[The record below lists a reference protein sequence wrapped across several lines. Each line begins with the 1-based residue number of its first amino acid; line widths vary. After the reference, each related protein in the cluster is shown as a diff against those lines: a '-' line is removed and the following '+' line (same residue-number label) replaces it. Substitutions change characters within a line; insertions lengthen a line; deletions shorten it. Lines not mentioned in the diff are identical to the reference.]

1 MRHEFRRDQLKH
13 MIQAETCRLSTVRS
27 QSVRDEIT
35 AHLQALR
42 QADCKTH
49 DGMMQLVRQR
59 DELHNATRLLALVG
73 VAPFVHRSGT
83 MIAPARIQGGRA
95 SVRNAFYMAAVTASR
110 HNPVLAPSTPA

>member
-59 DELHNATRLLALVG
+59 DELHNAKRLLALVG
-73 VAPFVHRSGT
+73 VSAMR
-83 MIAPARIQGGRA
+83 PAMLTI
-95 SVRNAFYMAAVTASR
+95 ASR
-110 HNPVLAPSTPA
+110 TSLRSNTQAAAGGS